1 MALIHLLTLR
11 WSNGKDAGKRFLCQ
25 IINLWRA
32 SVFSVVGGSGWKIGC
47 FLRQNEQLRMAIEQ
61 CDEEG
66 CAGFGLT
73 SGKTGALLKWQRH
86 CCWARNHST
95 NLGKPSRSFVVG
107 L

>member
-1 MALIHLLTLR
+1 MAVVHFLPFR
-11 WSNGKDAGKRFLCQ
+11 WSAEKDAGKRFLGQ
-25 IINLWRA
+25 IIKLCPA
-32 SVFSVVGGSGWKIGC
+32 SAFAVLVEGGWKISC

-95 NLGKPSRSFVVG
+95 NFGKPLRRFVVG